1 MQERP
6 QACVMGQPVTRAA
19 RTRRL
24 TCLAAPMLVALVLSG
39 CGALSGAGS
48 GQTAATPVA
57 VPQRPMEP
65 LALFASQARQGEQ
78 SVLAPAPGAA
88 PVRVQVVRSYY
99 AASGRP
105 CRELALGSGTT
116 TRPALYCEEPTGWA
130 AARPLLR
137 GGAVARP

>member
-6 QACVMGQPVTRAA
+6 QACVMGRSVTSPA
-19 RTRRL
+19 RLRRL
-24 TCLAAPMLVALVLSG
+24 TCLAAPLLVALALPG
-39 CGALSGAGS
+39 CGALSGAGGS
-48 GQTAATPVA
+48 QAAAASIA

-65 LALFASQARQGEQ
+65 LAIFASRAREGEQ
-78 SVLAPAPGAA
+78 SVLAPAPGAV
-88 PVRVQVVRSYY
+88 PVRVQVVRSYH

-105 CRELALGSGTT
+105 CRELAVGSGGT
-116 TRPALYCEEPTGWA
+116 TRPALYCEEPGGWA